1 MNTKQNQNNEWAK
14 RELGALWKKDSAKG
28 KYLSGY
34 LNLNELGITDKVNVV
49 LFSNKNKTKDTAPD
63 FRIYLS
69 VDKNNSGA
77 SATQNP
83 APVKAYSKSKTAPV
97 AKVAQET
104 EEEDLL

>member
-1 MNTKQNQNNEWAK
+1 MNTNKPQNNEWAK

-34 LNLNELGITDKVNVV
+34 LNLNELGITEKVNVV

-69 VDKNNSGA
+69 LDKNSPTTQKPAQKTYVKSKVA
-77 SATQNP
+77 SAP
-83 APVKAYSKSKTAPV
+83 AT
-97 AKVAQET
+97 KVVQES

>member
-1 MNTKQNQNNEWAK
+1 MNTKQTQNSEWSK

-34 LNLNELGITDKVNVV
+34 LNLTELGVTDKVNVV
-49 LFSNKNKTKDTAPD
+49 LFSNKNKSKDTAPD

-69 VDKNNSGA
+69 VDKNNPTA
-77 SATQNP
+77 AAQKTT
-83 APVKAYSKSKTAPV
+83 PVNAQVKSKSTPV
-97 AKVAQET
+97 AKVTQES

>member
-1 MNTKQNQNNEWAK
+1 MNTKQNQNSEWSK

-34 LNLNELGITDKVNVV
+34 LNLTELGITDKVNVV
-49 LFSNKNKTKDTAPD
+49 LFSNKNKSKDTAPD

-69 VDKNNSGA
+69 VDKNNSNA
-77 SATQNP
+77 APQKAAP
-83 APVKAYSKSKTAPV
+83 AKTFAKSKPAPV
-97 AKVAQET
+97 AKVAEES

>member
-34 LNLNELGITDKVNVV
+34 LNLTELGITDKVNVV

-69 VDKNNSGA
+69 VDKNNTGA
-77 SATQNP
+77 AAQKAAP
-83 APVKAYSKSKTAPV
+83 AKAYTKSKTAPV
-97 AKVAQET
+97 AKVVEET

>member
-34 LNLNELGITDKVNVV
+34 LNLTELGITDKVNVV

-77 SATQNP
+77 QKP
-83 APVKAYSKSKTAPV
+83 AQVKTCTKSTDNPV
-97 AKVAQET
+97 AKAVQET
-104 EEEDLL
+104 EEEEDLL

>member
-1 MNTKQNQNNEWAK
+1 MNTNKTQNNEWSK

-34 LNLNELGITDKVNVV
+34 LNLTELGITDKVNVV

-69 VDKNNSGA
+69 VDKNNTNGGA
-77 SATQNP
+77 QKA
-83 APVKAYSKSKTAPV
+83 APVKTYSKSKSTPV
-97 AKVAQET
+97 AKVVEES